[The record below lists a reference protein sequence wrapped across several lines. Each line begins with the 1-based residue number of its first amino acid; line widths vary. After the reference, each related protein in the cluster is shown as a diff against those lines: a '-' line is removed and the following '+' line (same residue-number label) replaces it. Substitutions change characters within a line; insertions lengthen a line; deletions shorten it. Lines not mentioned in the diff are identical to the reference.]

1 VTTSERF
8 DRLVEPAQWQSR
20 QSREESAMTDHE
32 RKQLL
37 DALMYYCPM
46 DLRAKVM
53 REVPQAYNA
62 YCGTTIVEVRHTSDG
77 RVA

>member
-1 VTTSERF
+1 
-8 DRLVEPAQWQSR
+8 
-20 QSREESAMTDHE
+20 MTDHE
-32 RKQLL
+32 RRQLL

-62 YCGTTIVEVRHTSDG
+62 YCGKTIVEVRHTSDG
-77 RVA
+77 RVAR